1 MSVTRLRLL
10 ALAAVFATPAAFAAE
25 AADVEAGKS
34 AFTSKCGICH
44 ATSKEPGGPIMGPN
58 LAGVVGRNAASVKD
72 FPMYTPALTAFGEK
86 QKWNAKTLDAFLKAP
101 FEAVP
106 GTTMPLPLPDDK
118 ERADVIAYL
127 STLK

>member
-10 ALAAVFATPAAFAAE
+10 ALAAVLVTPAFAAE
-25 AADVEAGKS
+25 KADVEAGKS

-58 LAGVVGRNAASVKD
+58 LAGLIGRKAAGEKE
-72 FPMYTPALTAFGEK
+72 FTMYTPALTAFGEK
-86 QKWNAKTLDAFLKAP
+86 QKWNARTLDEFLKAP

-106 GTTMPLPLPDDK
+106 GTTMPMPLPDDK